1 MIQVENPL
9 AILTQD
15 TARAF
20 LSSSTPEMKYDVSRG
35 SGFLIGVMSDHSSQQ
50 LFLKGTGL
58 KQLKEDYDHINKL
71 ISMTQTML
79 ERKRL
84 VITLKSYHI

>member
-20 LSSSTPEMKYDVSRG
+20 LSSSTPEMKYDVFKFCFPRWG
-35 SGFLIGVMSDHSSQQ
+35 CV
-50 LFLKGTGL
+50 
-58 KQLKEDYDHINKL
+58 
-71 ISMTQTML
+71 
-79 ERKRL
+79 
-84 VITLKSYHI
+84 